1 MSWFRSVVRSIK
13 LMGYFVRFGGELIVL
28 RPETRRERAEWLHR
42 FCSTALRGL
51 GLELTVEGAFPGRG
65 AVISNHLSY
74 IDIVV
79 FAALSP
85 CVFCSKAEIEKV
97 PVLGWM
103 TTMAGTIYV
112 ERGRGGSAL
121 KARGQMQAAAEAGL
135 PVVFFPEG
143 TTTNGRELLPFHSG
157 LLAQAMDVDEPV
169 TAAFLHYT
177 LDEDNGPGIVEED
190 DMCWWGERSMWAHV
204 FRFLGLKGAHATVRF
219 SGEPIRFSSDV
230 LHRKAAAVEARG
242 AVLALSGFGEAVSQ
256 GELALADADA
266 G

>member
-1 MSWFRSVVRSIK
+1 VGVGLSLVRSIK
-13 LMGYFVRFGGELIVL
+13 LAGYFVRFGGELL
-28 RPETRRERAEWLHR
+28 LERPQSRQDRAAWLHR

-51 GLELTVEGAFPGRG
+51 GLELTIEGQFPARG
-65 AVISNHLSY
+65 ALISNHCSY

-97 PVLGWM
+97 PILGWM

-121 KARGQMQAAAEAGL
+121 KARSGMVAAGEAGL

-143 TTTNGRELLPFHSG
+143 TTTDGRELLPFHSG
-157 LLAQAMDVDEPV
+157 LLAQAMEVGEPV
-169 TAAFLHYT
+169 TAAYLHYT
-177 LDEDNGPGIVEED
+177 LDRDNGPGIRAED
-190 DMCWWGERSMWAHV
+190 DVCWWGERNMWAHV
-204 FRFLGLKGAHATVRF
+204 FRFLGLKGAQATVRF
-219 SGEPIRFSSDV
+219 ADAPIQFSSDI
-230 LHRKAAAVEARG
+230 LHRKAAAVEARN
-242 AVLALSGFGEAVSQ
+242 AVLEVAAGV
-256 GELALADADA
+256 LAEVPETAAA